1 MFLFKKNYNAI
12 MRDIGL
18 GFKKAYSIS
27 LLPARVEVFYSSLA
41 MRIFRVVGGASI
53 ALVLTGKYIL
63 FYKELQILILIFSL
77 MHSIL
82 ITCIFVIKF
91 FYGLYVIIKK
101 PHVFE
106 VRNSPINH
114 FSTHIARIII
124 CAKWGCGTVAGT
136 TGVLAGAVTYDT
148 ILEATGR
155 EKIFVLFVARVFN
168 DVFGEPMEPQN
179 YQNLK
184 PVLPSEDVDVEALQ
198 KSYDNLSPKEKE
210 ALYNLI
216 VKERKES

>member
-1 MFLFKKNYNAI
+1 MTAKYKASGCVVSLIFNRTIFIQQLFKSVSENTKVSA
-12 MRDIGL
+12 
-18 GFKKAYSIS
+18 
-27 LLPARVEVFYSSLA
+27 
-41 MRIFRVVGGASI
+41 
-53 ALVLTGKYIL
+53 
-63 FYKELQILILIFSL
+63 
-77 MHSIL
+77 
-82 ITCIFVIKF
+82 
-91 FYGLYVIIKK
+91 
-101 PHVFE
+101 
-106 VRNSPINH
+106 INH

-155 EKIFVLFVARVFN
+155 EKIFVPFVARVFN

>member
-1 MFLFKKNYNAI
+1 M
-12 MRDIGL
+12 
-18 GFKKAYSIS
+18 
-27 LLPARVEVFYSSLA
+27 
-41 MRIFRVVGGASI
+41 
-53 ALVLTGKYIL
+53 
-63 FYKELQILILIFSL
+63 
-77 MHSIL
+77 
-82 ITCIFVIKF
+82 
-91 FYGLYVIIKK
+91 
-101 PHVFE
+101 
-106 VRNSPINH
+106 
-114 FSTHIARIII
+114 
-124 CAKWGCGTVAGT
+124 AGT

-155 EKIFVLFVARVFN
+155 EKIFVPFIARVFN

-216 VKERKES
+216 IKGFLKSFYINIFRR

>member
-1 MFLFKKNYNAI
+1 
-12 MRDIGL
+12 
-18 GFKKAYSIS
+18 
-27 LLPARVEVFYSSLA
+27 
-41 MRIFRVVGGASI
+41 
-53 ALVLTGKYIL
+53 
-63 FYKELQILILIFSL
+63 

-155 EKIFVLFVARVFN
+155 EKIFVPFVARVFN
-168 DVFGEPMEPQN
+168 DVFGEPMTTP
-179 YQNLK
+179 
-184 PVLPSEDVDVEALQ
+184 A
-198 KSYDNLSPKEKE
+198 
-210 ALYNLI
+210 
-216 VKERKES
+216 